1 MLGGG
6 AAASGKE
13 MSDSLSRDA
22 LDFNKYFGEIERASP
37 VQVRGRVKEVIGLV
51 VKAAVPEVWVGEL
64 CLIYNPRSRIPVK
77 AEVVGF
83 QEGDVLLMP
92 LGDLMNLGPQSD
104 VVPTGN
110 CLTVKV
116 GDGLLG
122 RILNGLGEPL
132 DSDIKGPLQCAQEY
146 PVYGYPPDPLRRQ
159 RVTKPIS
166 IGIRVI
172 DSLLTCGEGQRIGLF
187 AAAGVG
193 KSTLLGMIARNTEA
207 EVNVIAL
214 IGERGREV
222 RDFLEH
228 DLGPEGLKR
237 SVIVCAT
244 SNEPSLVRLKAAYV
258 ATAIA
263 EYFRNQGKKVMLMMD
278 SVTRF
283 ARAQREVGLACGE
296 PPARAGYTPSVFA
309 ELPKLLERAGNS
321 DKGSITAFYTV
332 LVAGDDMNEPVADE
346 VRSILDGHIILSR
359 DLAAQGHYPAIDIL
373 QSVSRVMSAVADS
386 EHRKIANRMREVV
399 ATYEKQKDL
408 ILIGAYEKG
417 ADPRVDYAIE
427 MIDRI
432 NSFLK
437 QETGEKVSFEETVQ
451 RLKEMFAK

>member
-1 MLGGG
+1 MP
-6 AAASGKE
+6 ASVI
-13 MSDSLSRDA
+13 DFSR
-22 LDFNKYFGEIERASP
+22 YFREVERVSP
-37 VQVRGRVKEVIGLV
+37 VLVKGRVKEVIGLV
-51 VKAAVPEVWVGEL
+51 LRATLSHAFVGEL
-64 CLIYNPRSRIPVK
+64 CHIYNPRSRVPVK

-83 QEGDVLLMP
+83 QSGDVLLMP
-92 LGDLMNLGPQSD
+92 IGELTNIGPQSD
-104 VVPTGN
+104 VVGTGN

-116 GDGLLG
+116 GNELLG
-122 RILNGLGEPL
+122 RVLNGLGEPI
-132 DSDIKGPLQCAQEY
+132 DADRYGPLTCEREY
-146 PVYGYPPDPLRRQ
+146 PVYAPPPDPLRRE

-166 IGIRVI
+166 IGVRAI
-172 DSLLTCGEGQRIGLF
+172 DALLTCGEGQRIGLF

-193 KSTLLGMIARNTEA
+193 KSTLLGMIARNAAA
-207 EVNVIAL
+207 EVNVITL
-214 IGERGREV
+214 VGERGREV

-237 SVIVCAT
+237 SVVVCAT

-258 ATAIA
+258 GTAIA
-263 EYFRNQGKKVMLMMD
+263 EYFRDQGRKVMLMMD

-296 PPARAGYTPSVFA
+296 PPARAGYTPSVFS

-359 DLAAQGHYPAIDIL
+359 DLAAQGHYPAINVL
-373 QSVSRVMSAVADS
+373 ESVSRVMSTVTEKSHQTAAM
-386 EHRKIANRMREVV
+386 RMREVLL
-399 ATYEKQKDL
+399 TYEKQKDL

-417 ADPRVDYAIE
+417 SDPRVEYAIR
-427 MIDRI
+427 MIDKV
-432 NSFLK
+432 NGFLK
-437 QETGEKVSFEETVQ
+437 QDTQEKTGMAETVAGLQ
-451 RLKEMFAK
+451 QMFAN